1 MADTMP
7 ASSPLSSPPSH
18 FCRRS
23 SSPLSSLGSTPEPPE
38 IMLQQT
44 CARRPEENYPSPVS
58 SQQSSQTSS
67 PTPDG
72 MESSDK
78 DGPPPAKRRRISRE
92 PRERTTEYLDLRS
105 GEVDPEQQEEL
116 ARLMN
121 ILHRRQKVVVI
132 AGAGMSVSA
141 GKNGLFRTLKEEYS
155 LKGRGQDLFDA
166 SVYKDDHSTSL
177 FHSMVSNMSRMTKAA
192 KPTAFHHML
201 ATMAKEGRLLRLY
214 TQNVDG
220 LDTCLDPL
228 QTRIPLTKDQD
239 GKWPRTVQLHGGLE
253 KMVCSKCHEI
263 SEFNPEL
270 FNGAIPPL
278 CPRCEEVNDI
288 RTNHEGKRSHG
299 VGCLRPRMVLYN
311 EHNPDELAI
320 GSVMKEDLRRRPDA
334 VIVVGTTV
342 KIPGVKR
349 ILKEL
354 SGIVRDRKDGG
365 LAIWINQELPPAAD
379 GIKDCFDIIVQSSC
393 DEVASRAAMRKW
405 NEPCEQDD
413 FNEVSDEE
421 AMKAAGRKAAVVLP
435 TNVPKPQCDLTEANL
450 VKLASTNHWNN
461 SFPPPSDGEKRPGR
475 VDVSPSDWSPIS
487 SRRTSAILP
496 SIEPPEKAGDNI
508 TVNTGLLTP
517 TKSQK
522 SRSRGSTPTK
532 KVASINDKLKDAG
545 NSKAQ
550 KPAAKGSKAKAAAQ
564 PAKKKTVKYI
574 KPATSAAKSKTSTQK
589 GKAKGAQVSQNS
601 TITTNFTQT
610 KTASVV
616 AKSEAAKKGLQS
628 PSKLRQPGR
637 LSSFLWTIGGSLLHS
652 GVVINGREYAYGGH
666 NKRGITGVYW
676 TRPHFEPPGGTWRCT
691 ILQGFT
697 LRTAPEIDAIVRE
710 VSEQFLG
717 VNYNLLTN
725 NCNHFTNALCERL
738 TGRSAPAWV
747 NRAASVG
754 LALPCMVPKEWIA
767 PPDHE
772 TAEGELMEEE
782 IEEDE
787 EEDERAAMLVS
798 DRRRRAKEHQ
808 QQQRRK
814 RQDSEASRKTDVS
827 ETTISERPWD
837 EEVQAEEI
845 GTSLAGGSRIPDLS
859 GTPPPRLVSVRDTSG
874 RDMPVA
880 ERAPVPKRTMSSS

>member
-38 IMLQQT
+38 IMLQKT

-72 MESSDK
+72 MESSEK

-116 ARLMN
+116 DRLMS

-141 GKNGLFRTLKEEYS
+141 GIPDFRSENGLFRTLKDEYS

-253 KMVCSKCHEI
+253 KMVCLKCHEI
-263 SEFNPEL
+263 SEFDPEL

-413 FNEVSDEE
+413 FNEVSDED
-421 AMKAAGRKAAVVLP
+421 ALKAAGRKAAVVLP
-435 TNVPKPQCDLTEANL
+435 TNVPKPQCGLTEANL

-461 SFPPPSDGEKRPGR
+461 SFTPPSDGETRPGR

-496 SIEPPEKAGDNI
+496 SIEHPEKAGDNI

-545 NSKAQ
+545 NSKDH
-550 KPAAKGSKAKAAAQ
+550 KPAAKGSKAKGSAQ

-574 KPATSAAKSKTSTQK
+574 KPATSTAKSKTTTRK
-589 GKAKGAQVSQNS
+589 GKAKGPQVAQKS

-610 KTASVV
+610 KTASMA
-616 AKSEAAKKGLQS
+616 AKSEAAKKGPQS
-628 PSKLRQPGR
+628 PSKLWQVSNVSDKEKER
-637 LSSFLWTIGGSLLHS
+637 LHS
-652 GVVINGREYAYGGH
+652 VPPQDPRNNAAVNPDGALNG
-666 NKRGITGVYW
+666 
-676 TRPHFEPPGGTWRCT
+676 
-691 ILQGFT
+691 
-697 LRTAPEIDAIVRE
+697 
-710 VSEQFLG
+710 
-717 VNYNLLTN
+717 
-725 NCNHFTNALCERL
+725 
-738 TGRSAPAWV
+738 
-747 NRAASVG
+747 
-754 LALPCMVPKEWIA
+754 
-767 PPDHE
+767 
-772 TAEGELMEEE
+772 
-782 IEEDE
+782 
-787 EEDERAAMLVS
+787 
-798 DRRRRAKEHQ
+798 
-808 QQQRRK
+808 
-814 RQDSEASRKTDVS
+814 
-827 ETTISERPWD
+827 
-837 EEVQAEEI
+837 I
-845 GTSLAGGSRIPDLS
+845 GTDGMKRK
-859 GTPPPRLVSVRDTSG
+859 SV
-874 RDMPVA
+874 PA
-880 ERAPVPKRTMSSS
+880 